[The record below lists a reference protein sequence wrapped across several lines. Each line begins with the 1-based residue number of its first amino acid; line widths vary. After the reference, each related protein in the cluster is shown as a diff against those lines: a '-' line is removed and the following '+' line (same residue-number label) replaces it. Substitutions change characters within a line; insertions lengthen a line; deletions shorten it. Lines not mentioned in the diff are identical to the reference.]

1 MTYEESA
8 QLMTDAIFR
17 GRIKVSA
24 LKYADSVMI
33 TNAPVSTHSSLV
45 KWAGRCFQA
54 PDTVA
59 MELQPPTVMDPAV
72 QSAGSAI
79 DDVALQAAVEGVVN
93 KML

>member
-8 QLMTDAIFR
+8 QLMTDPIFR

-24 LKYADSVMI
+24 LKYADTVMI
-33 TNAPVSTHSSLV
+33 TNAPVATHSSLV
-45 KWAGRCFQA
+45 KWASRCFQM

-59 MELQPPTVMDPAV
+59 QELQSLVVMDPAV